1 MRSLV
6 LPSLLL
12 LAAACGP
19 AAAPSP
25 RAVVPGVDP
34 VSGAL
39 GAVEAE
45 LPGCELAQVR
55 GPAGSFSLG
64 GLVEDGRIQT
74 SGLPPDCS
82 FRRAASGAFA
92 PSSLRCAS
100 LLGAYATLERARA
113 FLVAAGGESLPPAA
127 VVAEPRSPASDPV
140 APGQRYLPASDAF
153 VLQASLP
160 GARVPA
166 GQNQGLAA
174 RELGR
179 RQLRALLE
187 THRDEAEGLALFLGA
202 AASGDPGYLAASE
215 PGGDPRG
222 ELDLSR
228 PLPADAPASS
238 VVAGAL
244 WAWAEVTA
252 DPTFAARAALAAA
265 HALGGGRDGAQP
277 LLSLV
282 AEQLEG
288 AERDQACA
296 VFRARAGRLPACP

>member
-1 MRSLV
+1 MRRLV
-6 LPSLLL
+6 LSSLLL

-19 AAAPSP
+19 AGAPSP
-25 RAVVPGVDP
+25 RAIVPGVDP

-39 GAVEAE
+39 GSIEVE
-45 LPGCELAQVR
+45 LPGCELSQVR
-55 GPAGSFSLG
+55 GPAGAFSLG
-64 GLVEDGRIQT
+64 GLVEDGRIQL

-82 FRRAASGAFA
+82 LRKAASGALA
-92 PSSLRCAS
+92 PSSARCAT
-100 LLGAYATLERARA
+100 LLGTYATLERARS
-113 FLVAAGGESLPPAA
+113 FLVAAGGDSLPPAA
-127 VVAEPRSPASDPV
+127 VLAEPRFPAAEPI
-140 APGQRYLPASDAF
+140 APGLHYLPSSDAF
-153 VLQASLP
+153 ALQASLP

-166 GQNQGLAA
+166 GQNQGVAA

-187 THRDEAEGLALFLGA
+187 SHRDEAEGLALFLGA

-228 PLPADAPASS
+228 PLAVDAPAAS

-244 WAWAEVTA
+244 WAWAEVT
-252 DPTFAARAALAAA
+252 DPSFAARVALAAA
-265 HALGGGRDGAQP
+265 HGLGGPHDGAQP